1 MENNS
6 ASPSENCPQFTN
18 PILVVLS
25 GRKVEQKLKLL
36 ERFFGSINGYMAA
49 QLYENFAELV
59 EDSNLIPI
67 PVNFEEHGVFFTAMD
82 AAIRKNKV
90 HKYSNNNDLTVCLF
104 VDSASSIPLQDI
116 CEQLHK
122 LLNGAYYNRVFFD
135 VYYLLWENFMSD
147 VAGKTRSANAE
158 KQVLSLGTQEWV
170 RYVFLASDVNS
181 KGQLIADED
190 KLFRMVLT
198 AMFLTNCSIDGRDMT
213 ELQDLLM
220 RVTENGK
227 FFTLGQAALY
237 QSAQQID
244 QVIRTELLEHLST
257 GTYCDKDLPKQM
269 TCLATLYSD
278 IFDEVWEE
286 SCQIEHIGCYTYAI
300 PTDMLTNV
308 DCLDILFHENPALYM
323 KEVKVRCQRRLME
336 RIPQYWQR
344 VKAWL
349 NDLLCQC
356 GASICAP
363 ECGTLAAAVADAA
376 LDHLQQQFQKEAAGV
391 CKQFLTWKNQMVE
404 KPRRRWWLAQ
414 ERFAYRLLDQWRR
427 QKVEELVYEFLDEY
441 IYDIRT
447 RVKLWKEEITRTC
460 VLFAELQH
468 DAQREWAAL
477 LRDSSPTE
485 RLLLKYRK
493 KMLSAYLR
501 RESHCVDACCRQLN
515 ALLGRQTETA
525 EMAGVIYRHTEQLRW
540 EGEQSAQ
547 SWADPRLP
555 DGTSNPEV
563 EALYNALYSA
573 LKVDAPLNTRRH
585 IPNASTYICFFGGT
599 QDRFISYVRQQNEFQ
614 YIPHFE
620 DGSIALEVFCF
631 QHLSTGSD
639 FFWKEHMDEGGR
651 GS

>member
-6 ASPSENCPQFTN
+6 AFPSENCPQFAN
-18 PILVVLS
+18 PIMVVLS
-25 GRKVEQKLKLL
+25 GRKVGQKLKLL
-36 ERFFGSINGYMAA
+36 ERIFGSINGYMVA
-49 QLYENFAELV
+49 QLYENFADLV

-67 PVNFEEHGVFFTAMD
+67 PVNFEEHGVFLTAMD

-90 HKYSNNNDLTVCLF
+90 HKYPNNNDLTVCLF
-104 VDSASSIPLQDI
+104 IDSASIIPLQDI
-116 CEQLHK
+116 CEQLLK

-135 VYYLLWENFMSD
+135 IYYLLWEDFVPD
-147 VAGKTRSANAE
+147 TAGKAWSANAG
-158 KQVLSLGTQEWV
+158 KQVLTLGAQEWV

-181 KGQLIADED
+181 KGQLIADEA

-198 AMFLTNCSIDGRDMT
+198 TMFLTNCSTDRGDMT
-213 ELQDLLM
+213 GLQDLLM

-227 FFTLGQAALY
+227 FFALGQAALY
-237 QSAQQID
+237 QSTQQID
-244 QVIRTELLEHLST
+244 QVIRTELLEQLSAST
-257 GTYCDKDLPKQM
+257 HCDKDLPKQM

-278 IFDEVWEE
+278 IFDEIWGE
-286 SCQIEHIGCYTYAI
+286 SCQIEHIGCYTYAM
-300 PTDMLTNV
+300 PTDTLTNG
-308 DCLDILFHENPALYM
+308 DCLDVLFHENPALYM

-349 NDLLCQC
+349 NDLLYQC
-356 GASICAP
+356 RASICAP
-363 ECGTLAAAVADAA
+363 ECGTLAAAVADTA
-376 LDHLQQQFQKEAAGV
+376 LDHLQQQFQKEAAGASNR
-391 CKQFLTWKNQMVE
+391 FLTWKNQMVE
-404 KPRRRWWLAQ
+404 KPLNKWWSAR

-468 DAQREWAAL
+468 DAQRKWTAL

-485 RLLLKYRK
+485 QLLLQYRK
-493 KMLSAYLR
+493 KVMSAYLQ
-501 RESHCVDACCRQLN
+501 REPQCVEACCRQLN
-515 ALLGRQTETA
+515 ALLGRQPEMA
-525 EMAGVIYRHTEQLRW
+525 EIAGVIYRHTEQLRW

-547 SWADPRLP
+547 PWANPRLP
-555 DGTSNPEV
+555 DGMSDPEV
-563 EALYNALYSA
+563 EALYNALYSV
-573 LKVDAPLNTRRH
+573 LKVDVPLNTRRH
-585 IPNASTYICFFGGT
+585 IPNASTYICFFGGA
-599 QDRFISYVRQQNEFQ
+599 QNHFIGYVRKQNEFQ

-620 DGSIALEVFCF
+620 DDSIALEVFCF

-639 FFWKEHMDEGGR
+639 FFWKEHMDKGGK
-651 GS
+651 GP